1 MTLLHWKTYLFKAVA
16 IWATLLSTQAQA
28 DDLPAQEPTKPKT
41 HIEWKVLETKL
52 WTERALLVEKTAYEM
67 MNAGEIPVMKI
78 KKYSALAWPVPQGYF
93 DEVKEN
99 YWDETAKKY
108 QEFASYFTD
117 LVVEKKQNY
126 IAKRLLWVFK
136 NPWNSKA
143 WDLFI
148 KKLKKYSNWKDVSQE
163 KLDEL
168 KELTDKMWVVL
179 NKEIKDT
186 RLAIAQKEE
195 IIKNLEEKIQKA
207 KKELDILK
215 QEELKY
221 KQEELKYKQEEFKYK
236 QEEFKYKQEEF
247 KYKQEEL
254 KYKQE
259 ELKYK
264 QEIEKLKK
272 LIEKRDNEIK
282 NLKNNYS

>member
-1 MTLLHWKTYLFKAVA
+1 MA
-16 IWATLLSTQAQA
+16 IHTPDLNQDALNKLQAQEQF
-28 DDLPAQEPTKPKT
+28 PQVQEK
-41 HIEWKVLETKL
+41 KVQQVKIAKDTIQWQIALALEMAK
-52 WTERALLVEKTAYEM
+52 KDQ
-67 MNAGEIPVMKI
+67 IPVIDLSKI
-78 KKYSALAWPVPQGYF
+78 PKLAWPVPVWYF

-195 IIKNLEEKIQKA
+195 IIKNLKEKIQKA